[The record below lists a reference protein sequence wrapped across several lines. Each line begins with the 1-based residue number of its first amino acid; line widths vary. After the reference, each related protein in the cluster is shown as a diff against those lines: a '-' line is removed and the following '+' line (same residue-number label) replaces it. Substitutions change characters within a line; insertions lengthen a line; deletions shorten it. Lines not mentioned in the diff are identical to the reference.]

1 MYAKNPAD
9 YLKVVASILPR
20 DVNMNVSPVE
30 QMTDEELNATIE
42 RLLAEREDWKKE
54 SPSTEH

>member
-42 RLLAEREDWKKE
+42 RLLAEKE
-54 SPSTEH
+54 GSEPTEH

>member
-1 MYAKNPAD
+1 
-9 YLKVVASILPR
+9 
-20 DVNMNVSPVE
+20 MNVSPVE

-54 SPSTEH
+54 GIAVD